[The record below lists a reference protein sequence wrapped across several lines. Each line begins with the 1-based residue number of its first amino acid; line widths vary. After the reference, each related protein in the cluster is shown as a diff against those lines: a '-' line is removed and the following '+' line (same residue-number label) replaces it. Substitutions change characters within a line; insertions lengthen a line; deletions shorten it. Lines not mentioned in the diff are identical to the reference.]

1 MPLWLIFVLISVVV
15 MAGSEITQKITM
27 TAPENISSETSNF
40 FVWLFQ
46 ALLGVVVF
54 FLFSNHNTDF
64 SIAMVPRLLLVGS
77 VYFWAGTL
85 YYSSYKGSSAG
96 LSTILGTVSMMVSTT
111 LGIIFFNESVGLLK
125 LLGVSLVFGAII
137 IARFTRN
144 LHFDKYNLLAMS
156 GGALWGVA
164 FSIDKSFATTI
175 NPLFYLPLF
184 CLVTGLTGLIYRPKI
199 ILSEIKI
206 ISKKSY
212 KSIFWTAFFGTAFN
226 MFTFLSYSH
235 GGEVGRV
242 DAINNTMV
250 FLVII
255 LEYFILKEK
264 KNIFRKLIA
273 AAIAIVGVTIL
284 AFVK

>member
-15 MAGSEITQKITM
+15 MAASEISQKITM

-40 FVWLFQ
+40 FVWLLQ
-46 ALLGVVVF
+46 ALLGTVVF

-64 SIAMVPRLLLVGS
+64 SISLIPRLLLVGS

-96 LSTILGTVSMMVSTT
+96 LSTILGTVSMIMSTT
-111 LGIIFFNESVGLLK
+111 LGIIFLHESINILK
-125 LLGVSLVFGAII
+125 VLGIFLVFGAII

-164 FSIDKSFATTI
+164 FTIDKSFATTI
-175 NPLFYLPLF
+175 NPLFYLSLF
-184 CLVTGLTGLIYRPKI
+184 CLITGLSGLIYRSKV

-212 KSIFWTAFFGTAFN
+212 KSIFWTAAFGTAFN
-226 MFTFLSYSH
+226 AFTFLSYSH

-255 LEYFILKEK
+255 LEFLILKEK
-264 KNIFRKLIA
+264 QNIFRKLIA

-284 AFVK
+284 ALAK